1 MAISACASRDAAFY
15 VPSAFRELIC
25 SRHFFTSGEVIDEA
39 ARIHHCPWRRGGV
52 DDCRACTRKVSS
64 PEGWCPVECGKRGGG
79 RAVVP
84 ALVEGFRELG
94 YIDGQ
99 NIVLEHRFP
108 SEMPERFRSMA
119 AELVSLNVD
128 VLVSS
133 GNTTPYAKNATAT
146 IPLVFMF
153 VGFPLKGVAVAAG
166 WDQIRMAT
174 HLMFHGARGLGM
186 ASSALS
192 PVVTSLARDAPRAP
206 ACALSAGSPRRRASP
221 VRR

>member
-39 ARIHHCPWRRGGV
+39 ARIITVLGGAAAWTIAAHAQEK
-52 DDCRACTRKVSS
+52 CRVPKVGVLWNAASAEE
-64 PEGWCPVECGKRGGG
+64 EGPLF
-79 RAVVP
+79 P